1 MKLFVVSLVFCF
13 VAMFHTTAQL
23 KEKDA
28 CDPSKSQRPQMVKIP
43 NFKNSWQVQE
53 GCSFPN
59 RYNVAY
65 VMRIFYKEWKEQF
78 GDETGEVLDNLNKI
92 VITWGDEKKTITGI
106 GFDVDGKPLSGKA
119 RGLTLMPGYVWVWTN
134 PLYKRI
140 AATALIHELVHA
152 SLWSKNKLHGD
163 PDHEGNEFEGW
174 TKEHTDFVNRIN
186 SILANKDI

>member
-1 MKLFVVSLVFCF
+1 MS
-13 VAMFHTTAQL
+13 HTTSQL

-28 CDPSKSQRPQMVKIP
+28 CDPSKPKRPQMVKIP
-43 NFKNSWQVQE
+43 NFKNSWQIQE

-65 VMRIFYKEWKEQF
+65 VIRVFYREWENEF
-78 GDETGEVLDNLNKI
+78 GDKTGEVLENLNKI
-92 VITWGDEKKTITGI
+92 VITWGNKKKTITGI

-134 PLYKRI
+134 PPYKRI

-163 PDHEGNEFEGW
+163 PDHEGKEFQGW
-174 TKEHTDFVNRIN
+174 TKRHTDFVNRIN
-186 SILANKDI
+186 SILAYKDI